1 MNFFMKVTGEITNS
15 LPAAINQGGEDA
27 HSINLYT
34 PTASNVAI
42 TASFKLPNGEVRSL
56 YAMTNRGAVPG
67 VQVDGA
73 SVNLWTLTLPGAI
86 TRYYGTVT
94 MQFFVSSATSTLAS
108 TYTAFTVGRGVPQ
121 VIEDDSPLET
131 ILENI
136 AALQNDVENGYFAAR
151 AIHPWSELYTYA
163 AGEVVW
169 YPNVGEHGAFVKS
182 LVDDNT
188 TQPYDDN
195 ENINGEYWQEEV
207 NFNNITEEFYDQLR
221 EIAAQAQAS
230 ADNAAESA
238 AAAAQVVEDIG
249 SLADRTVQIVT
260 EVPSAENAD
269 PDVIYAVVV
278 NADNNLFELYALVG
292 GEMKDLGGANFVSN
306 GTEVSLVTLR
316 AAGWSENRQTVEV
329 NNASP
334 DKHMSVSVVDSSA
347 ADYINN
353 GVTCSEM
360 GSGTLTFTCER
371 VPDNDINV
379 LCVLDTTNIVPSLAD
394 YYTMPQVDKLLSDLK
409 ADSDSAD
416 DALQSDI
423 AEEAQAREAADTTL
437 QNNINA
443 EATARTE
450 ADTAL
455 GERIT
460 SETSAREAADTT
472 LQQNIT
478 AEENAR
484 KAADTTLQSNIDA
497 EVTSRKA
504 SDSTLQG
511 NIDNEATLRQNADT
525 ALGGR
530 IDDVVDGT
538 TPVAKATSATNDG
551 SGNNIASTYATKA
564 ALEDY
569 YTETEANSL
578 LAQKQDITDDGLE
591 TTAKTVVS
599 AINEVNAAIAGLRDD
614 VVATEHFKGFAAD
627 PTAVQAMPGDL
638 NDYCYCI
645 STGTIWT
652 YEASG
657 WTNSNEPYPSD
668 ATPLSDSAPI
678 MDGTAAAGSSSSAA
692 RADHVHPTDTSR
704 ASTQALAN
712 ETTARQ
718 NADTTLQNNINA
730 EESAREAADTTLQNN
745 IDAEEQARI
754 AADNTK
760 VDKVTSTASTARA
773 YVAESNGTQST
784 IPVDAATSAN
794 SIVRRYNNGAIDVAT
809 PANDSNAANKGY
821 VDTQVESEASAREAA
836 DTALGGRIDDIVD
849 GTTPIDRA
857 DTASYADGATNDS
870 QGRNI
875 ANTYATKTE
884 LTDGLAGKQP
894 TGNYALQTGTYS
906 GMTVGNATKATQDG
920 EGNNIADTYATK
932 AVATQTAAGLM
943 SAADKTKL
951 DGMSGGGGGTPYYR
965 HNIHML
971 TQTSGFDVSITLS
984 FIRDNDNPIADINT
998 VNQILNELGA
1008 IGNQFM
1014 PATGI
1019 MNLWTSG
1026 NGYAFVSGV
1035 GYSQTNGTIMIESM
1049 GVYFYTN
1056 GTISNIAFG
1065 EVSTVAGAPWTIYDI
1080 VEQIA

>member
-1 MNFFMKVTGEITNS
+1 MNFFMDVTGVITNS
-15 LPAAINQGGEDA
+15 IPVNVNQGGDDA
-27 HSINLYT
+27 YSINLYT
-34 PTASNVAI
+34 PFTPGAVV
-42 TASFKLPNGEVRSL
+42 TASFRLPNGEIKSL
-56 YAMTNRGAVPG
+56 YALTYKGVATDVKVNGADVY
-67 VQVDGA
+67 
-73 SVNLWTLTLPGAI
+73 LWTLTLPGDI

-94 MQFFVSSATSTLAS
+94 MQFFVTLSNRTLAS
-108 TYTAFTVGRGVPQ
+108 TSTSFVVGRGVPQ
-121 VIEDDSPLET
+121 VIEDSSPLET

-136 AALQNDVENGYFAAR
+136 AALQSDLDNGYFAAR
-151 AIHPWSELYTYA
+151 AIRPWNELYTYG
-163 AGEVVW
+163 AGEIVW
-169 YPNVGEHGAFVKS
+169 YPEIGEHGAFVES
-182 LVDDNT
+182 LVSNNT
-188 TQPYDDN
+188 EPPYVDN
-195 ENINGEYWQEEV
+195 EINSEYWEEEI
-207 NFNNITEEFYDQLR
+207 NFNNITDEFYSQIRALVD
-221 EIAAQAQAS
+221 EAQTA

-238 AAAAQVVEDIG
+238 EQAAQVAEDIG

-316 AAGWSENRQTVEV
+316 AAAWSENSQIVEV

-423 AEEAQAREAADTTL
+423 TEEAQAREAADTTL

-460 SETSAREAADTT
+460 SETSAREAADAT

-511 NIDNEATLRQNADT
+511 NINNEATLRQNADT

-551 SGNNIASTYATKA
+551 SGNNITSTYATKTE
-564 ALEDY
+564 LGNY

-627 PTAVQAMPGDL
+627 PTAVRAMPGDL

-645 STGTIWT
+645 NSGNNVGTIWT
-652 YEASG
+652 YEANG
-657 WTNSNEPYPSD
+657 WTDSGTPYPSD

-678 MDGTAAAGSSSSAA
+678 MDGTAAAGSSSDAA

-730 EESAREAADTTLQNN
+730 EASARAAADNTLQQN
-745 IDAEEQARI
+745 IDAEETARI
-754 AADNTK
+754 AADATK
-760 VDKVTSTASTARA
+760 VDKVTSTADNPRA
-773 YVAESNGTQST
+773 YVAESNGTQGVIEIDTDATANT
-784 IPVDAATSAN
+784 IVRRFANGCIDAATP
-794 SIVRRYNNGAIDVAT
+794 V
-809 PANDSNAANKGY
+809 NDTNVSTKGY
-821 VDTQVESEASAREAA
+821 TDDA

-849 GTTPIDRA
+849 GTTTVA
-857 DTASYADGATNDS
+857 KATQDGNGNVIPD
-870 QGRNI
+870 
-875 ANTYATKTE
+875 TYATKTE
-884 LTDGLAGKQP
+884 LNNYVNVEEAQQINGKK
-894 TGNYALQTGTYS
+894 TFKDEIIVKNGN
-906 GMTVGNATKATQDG
+906 
-920 EGNNIADTYATK
+920 
-932 AVATQTAAGLM
+932 
-943 SAADKTKL
+943 
-951 DGMSGGGGGTPYYR
+951 
-965 HNIHML
+965 
-971 TQTSGFDVSITLS
+971 
-984 FIRDNDNPIADINT
+984 
-998 VNQILNELGA
+998 
-1008 IGNQFM
+1008 GNQR
-1014 PATGI
+1014 AYYTDNGI
-1019 MNLWTSG
+1019 EFETS
-1026 NGYAFVSGV
+1026 NGDIAVTMQFSAGEIEGDDYQGKVDIVCKEFV
-1035 GYSQTNGTIMIESM
+1035 
-1049 GVYFYTN
+1049 
-1056 GTISNIAFG
+1056 
-1065 EVSTVAGAPWTIYDI
+1065 VAGAIDDATFSAQIIKEKGQRVYSPNNPQPSVDTLTGISPSTADNGKVIGVVNGAWALVDKMTVTTEANSAGGTTYTI
-1080 VEQIA
+1080 A